1 MAIACLV
8 MAGAAQ
14 AQGPGARGD
23 GDGRG
28 RGPGGRPSTLLRAP
42 RGGGMMLPVR
52 ELALTDSQR
61 EQVEQ
66 IRAAN
71 RAAVQETQKRVRDA
85 ERAQRAAIQ
94 TVPLNEALVR
104 STTQALATAQT
115 DLAVQEARVFN
126 DVWQLLTPEQQT
138 KLKTLR
144 HASRHHERTP
154 VQPERSQQ
162 SDLQGQ
168 ESATPAS

>member
-1 MAIACLV
+1 MAMACLV

-14 AQGPGARGD
+14 AQGPGPRGD

-28 RGPGGRPSTLLRAP
+28 RGQGGR
-42 RGGGMMLPVR
+42 GGAMMLPVR

-126 DVWQLLTPEQQT
+126 DLWQLLTPEQQT
-138 KLKTLR
+138 RVL
-144 HASRHHERTP
+144 A
-154 VQPERSQQ
+154 QQ
-162 SDLQGQ
+162 SQSRGPGL
-168 ESATPAS
+168 

>member
-1 MAIACLV
+1 MNRVRMTGAAMAIACLV

-14 AQGPGARGD
+14 AQVPGPRGA

-28 RGPGGRPSTLLRAP
+28 RGQGGR
-42 RGGGMMLPVR
+42 GGAMMLPVR
-52 ELALTDSQR
+52 ELALSDSQR

-71 RAAVQETQKRVRDA
+71 RAAVQETQKRVREA

-115 DLAVQEARVFN
+115 DRAVQEARVFN
-126 DVWQLLTPEQQT
+126 DVWQMLTPEQQT
-138 KLKTLR
+138 KLLARQTRGPGL
-144 HASRHHERTP
+144 
-154 VQPERSQQ
+154 
-162 SDLQGQ
+162 
-168 ESATPAS
+168 